1 MAGLA
6 ILGGSAVSANVEE
19 MPSSLA
25 LDDRGVQ
32 PSRAAALALAPGDL
46 TEARSVIADSDLRA
60 PRADSDL
67 QAPRAAV
74 IRVFQVA
81 LTTAAVPAAAR
92 A

>member
-6 ILGGSAVSANVEE
+6 IVGGSAVSANVEE

-25 LDDRGVQ
+25 LDDRDVQ
-32 PSRAAALALAPGDL
+32 PSRAAGSALAPWDL
-46 TEARSVIADSDLRA
+46 TEALSVIAG
-60 PRADSDL
+60 SDL

-74 IRVFQVA
+74 IPVFQVA